1 MATSLRAEL
10 NVANSEV
17 ARLTAKSEGLASKL
31 LRITSECRQRR
42 SAAEKECEAIDA
54 RREALREA
62 HALARED
69 LDTSHK
75 SGLVNGTRVT
85 ALLDLASAQE
95 RLQNARI
102 RLDVQTANE
111 AQLVEMEASNNPFT
125 RFEAWR
131 TREDFEML
139 KTTVRTLEVSTDLS
153 KGCRHFWCE
162 WVRSQFARSS
172 TVEGS

>member
-17 ARLTAKSEGLASKL
+17 ARLTAKSEGLAAKL

-54 RREALREA
+54 RREALCEA

-69 LDTSHK
+69 LETSHK

-111 AQLVEMEASNNPFT
+111 AQLVEMEASSNPFT

-153 KGCRHFWCE
+153 KSCQHFWCE
-162 WVRSQFARSS
+162 WVRGQFAR
-172 TVEGS
+172 